1 MMNIEYFN
9 PEIAKSI
16 GIIEATFLQILYR
29 IIQNN
34 QEICVVEHNARW
46 FPCAMNEW
54 KNYID
59 LWNPRQ
65 IDRIVKNCLLNHT
78 LLLEHYDTDERR
90 RRSWYAI
97 NPAVVPQLEETEHI
111 FQGK

>member
-1 MMNIEYFN
+1 MNILTLKLQKALELL
-9 PEIAKSI
+9 KQH
-16 GIIEATFLQILYR
+16 FLQILYR

-34 QEICVVEHNARW
+34 QEMCVVEHNARW

-65 IDRIVKNCLLNHT
+65 IDRIVKKLPTESHFIART
-78 LLLEHYDTDERR
+78 L
-90 RRSWYAI
+90 
-97 NPAVVPQLEETEHI
+97 
-111 FQGK
+111 

>member
-1 MMNIEYFN
+1 MVNIEYFN

-16 GIIEATFLQILYR
+16 GINEATFLQMLYR

-34 QEICVVEHNARW
+34 REMCVVEHNARW
-46 FPCAMNEW
+46 FPGALNEW
-54 KNYID
+54 KNYIE

-78 LLLEHYDTDERR
+78 LMLEHYDTDERR
-90 RRSWYAI
+90 RRNWYAI
-97 NPAVVPQLEETEHI
+97 NPSIVPQLEETEYV
-111 FQGK
+111 FQSK